1 MLRTGKE
8 HLESLRAGGCGYV
21 GREKIDDVTGHPAFR
36 AAAGTVAAIYDMKAD
51 PANRDTL
58 TYEEDG
64 ARHSIYF
71 LRPRSRDDLQR
82 RMLGHRKIA
91 DLTLGMFGRSP
102 DHVASFVTGM
112 AMNPDALPPPYA
124 HADNVLRYYRHIR
137 DNDIYVGY
145 AVLPPQAARNSEFYE
160 KQNIPVPTLRV
171 VREDD
176 DGVVISG
183 MKMLATGALYAN
195 EIWIGNVLPLAPDQ
209 KKQAITCA
217 VACNVPGLTLWS
229 RKPAVLGATSEFD
242 SPLAW
247 RYDES
252 DSMVLCDNVKVPWEK
267 VFVHDDAV
275 LARDIYIKT
284 PSHCFGNHQ
293 SNVRY
298 WSKMRLLLGLCS
310 KVAQATGADQVPAVR
325 ETLGK
330 MAAVQSTIGGL
341 VHGEST
347 DCSHWSAGEVCFN
360 RRFLYA
366 GLEWCTQNYSKF
378 IDELRDLC
386 GGGVCQMPADISV
399 MDDPDLARQ
408 FATFWQTP
416 QADAVTRMKLF
427 KLAWD
432 LVGSEFAGRHLQYE
446 KFYAGA
452 SFIIRNHSYRETDWG
467 EFNKLVEE
475 LMASYDYPVE
485 RQTTDAG
492 LSVLR
497 RQSSARRPS
506 RASVERIAAVLEA
519 LEPTLLVELAE
530 VAQDLAAVPGAERR
544 HEFGVWRGR
553 RGICG
558 GRGTVKSALSPLPHR
573 LVRSEAAFGPVRL
586 PCI

>member
-8 HLESLRAGGCGYV
+8 HLESLRD
-21 GREKIDDVTGHPAFR
+21 GRVVYIGSERVEDVTRHPAFCN
-36 AAAGTVAAIYDMKAD
+36 AAATVAALYDMKAD
-51 PANRDTL
+51 PANRDSL

-64 ARHSIYF
+64 GRHSIYF
-71 LRPRSRDDLQR
+71 LRPRTREDLQR
-82 RMLGHRKIA
+82 RMLGHRRIA
-91 DLTLGMFGRSP
+91 DVTFGMFGRSP

-112 AMNPDALPPPYA
+112 AIKPDALPAPCA
-124 HADNVLRYYRHIR
+124 HADNLLRYYRHLR
-137 DNDIYVGY
+137 DNDVYVVY
-145 AVLPPQAARNSEFYE
+145 AVLPPQAARNPEFYE
-160 KQNIPVPTLRV
+160 RQNLPVPTLRV
-171 VREDD
+171 VREAD

-209 KKQAITCA
+209 KKESITCA
-217 VACNVPGLTLWS
+217 VPCNAPGLTLWS
-229 RKPAVLGATSEFD
+229 RKPAALGATSEFD

-267 VFVHDDAV
+267 VFVHDDA
-275 LARDIYIKT
+275 LLSRDIYIKT

-298 WSKMRLLLGLCS
+298 WAKMRLLLGLCS

-330 MAAVQSTIGGL
+330 MAAVESTIGGL
-341 VHGEST
+341 VHGQINACE
-347 DCSHWSAGEVCFN
+347 HWPEGYVCFN
-360 RRFLYA
+360 RRFMYA
-366 GLEWCTQNYSKF
+366 GLDWCTQNY
-378 IDELRDLC
+378 
-386 GGGVCQMPADISV
+386 
-399 MDDPDLARQ
+399 ARQ

-432 LVGSEFAGRHLQYE
+432 MVGSEFAGRHLQYE

-452 SFIIRNHSYRETDWG
+452 AFIIRNHSYRETDWG
-467 EFNKLVEE
+467 EFNKLVED

-485 RQTTDAG
+485 RHATDAG

-497 RQSSARRPS
+497 RQSS
-506 RASVERIAAVLEA
+506 
-519 LEPTLLVELAE
+519 
-530 VAQDLAAVPGAERR
+530 
-544 HEFGVWRGR
+544 
-553 RGICG
+553 
-558 GRGTVKSALSPLPHR
+558 
-573 LVRSEAAFGPVRL
+573 VR
-586 PCI
+586 